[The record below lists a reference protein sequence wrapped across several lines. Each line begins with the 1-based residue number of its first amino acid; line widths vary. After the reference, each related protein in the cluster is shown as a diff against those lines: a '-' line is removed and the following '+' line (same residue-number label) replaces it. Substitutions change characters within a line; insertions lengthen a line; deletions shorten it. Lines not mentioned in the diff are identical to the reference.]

1 MPRYLL
7 QSALTWEFL
16 HNSPRTGDVTWT
28 PSLLTALEFGVIDD
42 EEEVQQLID
51 DHCDR
56 GRVLIINLDA

>member
-16 HNSPRTGDVTWT
+16 HNSPKTGDVTWT
-28 PSLLTALEFGVIDD
+28 PSLLTALEFGVVDD

-56 GRVLIINLDA
+56 GRVLIINIDS

>member
-28 PSLLTALEFGVIDD
+28 PSLLSALEFGVIDD

-56 GRVLIINLDA
+56 GRVLIINLDS

>member
-56 GRVLIINLDA
+56 GRVLIINLDS